1 MSVCIPGAW
10 ACDQSGHGC
19 EQALGQS
26 THLQLLLLHTGQD
39 LQAQVQPLLPAYNYL
54 CDVIQKGTAAL
65 LKVTVASA
73 VAGVLFVTCIMAVRY
88 V

>member
-1 MSVCIPGAW
+1 
-10 ACDQSGHGC
+10 
-19 EQALGQS
+19 
-26 THLQLLLLHTGQD
+26 LLLHTGQD

-54 CDVIQKGTAAL
+54 CDVIQKGTTAL